1 MELTIEDLFFL
12 PYHPY
17 PEIIFIVILLVLS
30 ALFSCAETAL
40 TASSKGRM
48 HALAKGGNLKAKLV
62 NKLLKDKERLI
73 GAILFGNNLVNILSS
88 ALATKILLEY
98 FGDAGIAYAT
108 IIMTFVILIFSEVM
122 PKTYAF
128 HHADSTAL
136 KVAPIIQ
143 LLLYILKPFTIAI
156 AWIVRF
162 LMRLLGARTDQ
173 MALHQSEEE
182 LRGAI
187 ELHDDGHI
195 DAVKDERA
203 MLHSILD
210 LDNVTVDRIMKHR
223 KNVESISVD
232 QSIQQIV
239 DQVLKSPFSR
249 FPLWR
254 SEPDNIIGTLNAKT
268 LLREIKIAEKEQT
281 LQSLNIMKIA
291 IAPWFIPD
299 TTTLY
304 DQLKA
309 FRHKK
314 EHFALVVDEYSA
326 FMGVVTLEDI
336 LEEIVGDIDDELD
349 VSFKGVTPTED
360 GSYIVDG
367 TVTIRDLNR
376 EFDWQ
381 LPDDEAATIAGLIL
395 HEAQQLPKIGQSFYF
410 HGFRFDILNRHRH
423 QITKIKMTPPQQAD

>member
-1 MELTIEDLFFL
+1 MEPIIEDLLSL

-17 PEIIFIVILLVLS
+17 PDIIFIVILLLLS

-40 TASSKGRM
+40 TAASKGRM
-48 HALAKGGNLKAKLV
+48 HALAKGGNLRAKLV
-62 NKLLKDKERLI
+62 NRLLKDKERLI

-88 ALATKILLEY
+88 AIATKILLEY

-136 KVAPIIQ
+136 KIAPIIQ
-143 LLLYILKPFTIAI
+143 LLLYVLRPFTIAI
-156 AWIVRF
+156 AGIVRF
-162 LMRLLGARTDQ
+162 LMRLLGASTQ
-173 MALHQSEEE
+173 IALHQSEEE

-187 ELHDDGHI
+187 ELHDDGNI
-195 DAVKDERA
+195 EAVKDERA

-232 QSIQQIV
+232 QSIHQIV

-249 FPLWR
+249 FPLWK

-268 LLREIKIAEKEQT
+268 LLREIKIAEKEHN
-281 LQSLNIMKIA
+281 LQNLDIMKIA
-291 IAPWFIPD
+291 ISPWFIPD

-309 FRHKK
+309 FRNKK

-423 QITKIKMTPPQQAD
+423 QITKIKMTPPQQTD

>member
-1 MELTIEDLFFL
+1 MELIIEDLFSL
-12 PYHPY
+12 PYYPY
-17 PEIIFIVILLVLS
+17 PDIIFIVILLLLS
-30 ALFSCAETAL
+30 ALFSCSETAL
-40 TASSKGRM
+40 TAASKGRM

-62 NKLLKDKERLI
+62 NRLLKDKEKLI
-73 GAILFGNNLVNILSS
+73 GTILFGNNLVNVLSS
-88 ALATKILLEY
+88 ALATKLLLEY

-136 KVAPIIQ
+136 KIAPIIQ
-143 LLLYILKPFTIAI
+143 LLLYILRPFTIAI
-156 AWIVRF
+156 AWIVRR
-162 LMRLLGARTDQ
+162 LMRLLGASPGQ
-173 MALHQSEEE
+173 SLHQSEEE

-249 FPLWR
+249 FPLWK

-291 IAPWFIPD
+291 MPPWFIPD

-349 VSFKGVTPTED
+349 VSVKGVTPNDD

-410 HGFRFDILNRHRH
+410 YGFRFDILNRHRH
-423 QITKIKMTPPQQAD
+423 QITKIKMTPPQQTD